1 MERSRFFRVGAT
13 NAATEED
20 VTLTFSADRIGR
32 IVSSTDGLDSW
43 WAIHIGGEMYY
54 ISEDTYEALVELLDV
69 TDI

>member
-13 NAATEED
+13 NAATKED
-20 VTLTFSADRIGR
+20 VTLTFSADRISR
-32 IVSSTDGLDSW
+32 LESTDGLDSW